1 MPLFDLSQLE
11 PPSDPVRSR
20 LELQLER
27 MKQAVRR
34 ADLTREESK
43 EIADRSR
50 AFLAMAAT
58 ALSISISL
66 VIVADVEPAARAAAL
81 VASFLALCAF
91 AGQCVAARSIDGD
104 RSLVTQFTALSDV
117 SIGEMHPSG
126 AYDRSAR
133 DAGIVADR
141 NALRVLKMAR
151 SLQWQVVFFVLQV
164 TAFATG
170 IVGAGAIDACTA

>member
-1 MPLFDLSQLE
+1 
-11 PPSDPVRSR
+11 
-20 LELQLER
+20 

-43 EIADRSR
+43 ETADRSR

-117 SIGEMHPSG
+117 SIGEMHPSR

-133 DAGIVADR
+133 DAGLIADDNLR
-141 NALRVLKMAR
+141 VSRMAGALRC
-151 SLQWQVVFFVLQV
+151 QVVCFVLQV

-170 IVGAGAIDACTA
+170 IVVAGAIEAGTA